1 MARDGSPERS
11 GSSHEGTPDAATPP
25 GAPDEEA
32 PSSLLPTNQFKVLNP
47 EKAMERLSSVP
58 PSRPPPPAERTD
70 TPDASARPDVPARAA
85 RSPAATRKGA
95 SWVAQPWVM
104 LSAGAVFAFAVA
116 LSLYKL
122 LQ

>member
-1 MARDGSPERS
+1 MARDGSPES
-11 GSSHEGTPDAATPP
+11 PGSSPEGTP
-25 GAPDEEA
+25 EEA
-32 PSSLLPTNQFKVLNP
+32 PSSLLPTNQFKVLNT
-47 EKAMERLSSVP
+47 ETALERLSSVP
-58 PSRPPPPAERTD
+58 PSRPPPPDESAEPRA
-70 TPDASARPDVPARAA
+70 TPAVSARAE
-85 RSPAATRKGA
+85 RSPATPRKGL

>member
-11 GSSHEGTPDAATPP
+11 GSSHEGTPDTAASPGTPE
-25 GAPDEEA
+25 EEA

-58 PSRPPPPAERTD
+58 PSRPPPPAER
-70 TPDASARPDVPARAA
+70 AERPRKG
-85 RSPAATRKGA
+85 TRKGA